1 MAIAHA
7 TVLHDL
13 APTFGSPAKD
23 GRRIRVR
30 AVATFEVST
39 DGSDEQVLELL
50 FRATNTVEA
59 PWFEICRSAFDVV
72 ALEKSRSTS
81 VGDVIAIA
89 RGATTT
95 YYRCC
100 PIGWD
105 TIAGELVE
113 IEGERAESTRPGLQ

>member
-13 APTFGSPAKD
+13 ETTFGFPAKD
-23 GRRIRVR
+23 DRRIRVR
-30 AVATFEVST
+30 AVATFAFPI
-39 DGSDEQVLELL
+39 DGEDEQVLELL
-50 FRATNTVEA
+50 FRATNTVEV
-59 PWFEICRSAFDVV
+59 PWFEVCRRAFDVV

-95 YYRCC
+95 YYVCC
-100 PIGWD
+100 PIGWE

-113 IEGERAESTRPGLQ
+113 IEGESVGSAGAST